1 VKSLD
6 AGRLELVDV
15 LGEGGM
21 ATVMRAWDHRD
32 GSWKA
37 VKLLAPRLA
46 RSTALRAR
54 FANEAAVM
62 SRLDHPGICRVF
74 GFAEDGGQLYI
85 EMELINGGSLAQ
97 WLGRNGPMPPRMAL
111 DAVVQVCEAVEVAHD
126 AGIIHRDLKPDNVLV
141 GPDGA
146 CRVVDF
152 GIARLSDAVSTTR
165 TGITMGSYGFMAPEQ
180 VDNAKD
186 VDARADVFSL
196 ASILVALVT
205 DARLTDLDDAL
216 RRASERLPQELMLT
230 LVRGTTSQRDHRT
243 GTVRQLRR
251 RLERAREHL
260 VVTPAGTPSLH
271 HPLTAV
277 GVPFS

>member
-1 VKSLD
+1 MKSLD

-21 ATVMRAWDHRD
+21 ATVMRAWDHRA

-46 RSTALRAR
+46 RSEPLRTR

-62 SRLDHPGICRVF
+62 SRLSHPGICRVF
-74 GFAEDGGQLYI
+74 GFSEDRGQLYI
-85 EMELINGGSLAQ
+85 EMELIEGGSLAQ

-111 DAVVQVCEAVEVAHD
+111 DAVVQVCGAVEVAHE
-126 AGIIHRDLKPDNVLV
+126 AGVIHRDLKPDNVLV
-141 GPDGA
+141 GPDGV

-152 GIARLSDAVSTTR
+152 GIARLADAVSTTR

-180 VDNAKD
+180 VDDAKAVD
-186 VDARADVFSL
+186 VRADVFSL
-196 ASILVALVT
+196 ATTLVALVT
-205 DARLTDLDDAL
+205 DARLNDLDDAL
-216 RRASERLPQELMLT
+216 RQASERLPQELMLT
-230 LVRGTTSQRDHRT
+230 LVRGTTSLRDHRT

-251 RLERAREHL
+251 RLQRAREHL
-260 VVTPAGTPSLH
+260 AAPPVGTPSLH
-271 HPLTAV
+271 LPLKAV
-277 GVPFS
+277 VPLS